1 MVAVNKMDLVDW
13 DPAVFERIRAA
24 YAELAAKLGIA
35 HFDAL
40 PLSALNGDNVV
51 TSSPKTPWYQGQ
63 PLALLEALDVQNDGG
78 ALPLRFPV
86 QRVARHDGDRK
97 DDFRGYAGRVAS
109 GVLRPGDAVTVQP
122 SGVDAVVSRVLA
134 FDRELDVAVA
144 GDSVTVVL
152 DRDVDVSR
160 GDVIAHSARPRRCRA
175 SSRPNCAGS
184 IRSRSIRRASIC
196 SSGTRLTSAKVR
208 AVLSHRDIHELQ
220 EVENTEGVLRMND
233 IGRVSFTTRD
243 ALAVDRYAGVPA
255 TGAFILIDE
264 ATHQTAAAGM
274 LR

>member
-1 MVAVNKMDLVDW
+1 M
-13 DPAVFERIRAA
+13 
-24 YAELAAKLGIA
+24 
-35 HFDAL
+35 
-40 PLSALNGDNVV
+40 
-51 TSSPKTPWYQGQ
+51 
-63 PLALLEALDVQNDGG
+63 
-78 ALPLRFPV
+78 
-86 QRVARHDGDRK
+86 
-97 DDFRGYAGRVAS
+97 
-109 GVLRPGDAVTVQP
+109 LRPGDAVTVQP

-160 GDVIAHSARPRRCRA
+160 GDVIAHSAAPA
-175 SSRPNCAGS
+175 QVSREFEAELCWLDSQPLNPA
-184 IRSRSIRRASIC
+184 RKYLLK
-196 SSGTRLTSAKVR
+196 SGTRLTSAKVR

-243 ALAVDRYAGVPA
+243 ALAVDRYADVPA